1 MLGQSAPHDT
11 VQLPVETV
19 QAVAPSLQ
27 TPADAPSSVEGVQL
41 QAPQGSGGQPLVTQA
56 SRLMLQMPADVL
68 SVVEGV
74 QLQVPQQSSVWVC
87 VFGGSQGSPPQ
98 AAGVRTCRD
107 LVLLRSP
114 FTQALQG
121 DHPRQSPHTQ
131 SVAGRVPVAL

>member
-11 VQLPVETV
+11 GQLPAETV

-27 TPADAPSSVEGVQL
+27 TPADAPSAVEEVQL

-56 SRLMLQMPADVL
+56 SPLMLQMPADVL

-87 VFGGSQGSPPQ
+87 VLGGTQGLPPHS
-98 AAGVRTCRD
+98 ARVRTRRD

-114 FTQALQG
+114 FTQAL
-121 DHPRQSPHTQ
+121 
-131 SVAGRVPVAL
+131 